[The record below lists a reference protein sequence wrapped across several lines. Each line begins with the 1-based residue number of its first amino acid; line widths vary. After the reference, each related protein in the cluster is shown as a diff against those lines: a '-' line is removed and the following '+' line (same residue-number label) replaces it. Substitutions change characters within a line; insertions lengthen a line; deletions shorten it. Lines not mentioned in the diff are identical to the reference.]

1 MLGDFIAGDYSKFP
15 ILSGTL
21 EESWKRYSRTLP
33 PELFQFTRR
42 CVMNTLIERGSA
54 VATDQSRE
62 PLKLRVVIDTNTL
75 VFESFSVGRGRKS
88 STARLFES
96 PFVEVYAPIHIKE
109 ESERIIREKRP
120 KDVDE
125 KKAIAHARMLIGK
138 LHIVENLTSEAL
150 RRAKEKLMENAPEDV
165 PFLAVAFDTDSPFIV
180 STDHVAF
187 DDLNSIERWYLKDF
201 ATTVVSVESGSLS
214 LVILGEGGELA
225 FHTLEAVVLGLARA
239 VFQILEVIASAAVGL
254 VTGAIEVLSQVPDWA
269 WAIIIGILAAAVT
282 YVGIRAAVD
291 EEFRGKIVDGL
302 SRLYDGAAR
311 VFRAIVAWIRAAIQV
326 VQSSWYGSGESSNR
340 SQPSQSS
347 PQQYWCSAAPS
358 SLQSATVYSRG
369 VDRVL
374 HHESHLE
381 PFRDLA
387 VPVYLWKSKPR
398 SVPNDMYRLSAPF
411 RASPRGLPGHAPRL
425 GTPMK
430 FLGFFRPFPQII
442 ESGRSES
449 TGSHGL
455 KARLVCERSTRCNIP
470 PQRAAHPIL

>member
-1 MLGDFIAGDYSKFP
+1 MASGLAETDQDPGKSERHMTGNPSDEPGTAEMLGDFIAGDYSKFP

-326 VQSSWYGSGESSNR
+326 VHVVLVWIWGVVKPIAALSVLAAAVLVQRSAQFLAECDGVLARSGSS
-340 SQPSQSS
+340 
-347 PQQYWCSAAPS
+347 
-358 SLQSATVYSRG
+358 
-369 VDRVL
+369 
-374 HHESHLE
+374 
-381 PFRDLA
+381 
-387 VPVYLWKSKPR
+387 
-398 SVPNDMYRLSAPF
+398 SAP
-411 RASPRGLPGHAPRL
+411 
-425 GTPMK
+425 
-430 FLGFFRPFPQII
+430 
-442 ESGRSES
+442 
-449 TGSHGL
+449 
-455 KARLVCERSTRCNIP
+455 
-470 PQRAAHPIL
+470 